1 MDSSV
6 AKDYLSLKKDA
17 LVDKLVD
24 NLPSLRAKI
33 KMSQSE
39 LADMMRIG
47 RQTIISI
54 ENKSSKMRW
63 DTFLALIVTLSQ
75 NEAAAEYLRMLN
87 LDMKTIDEIVGE
99 EMSNRTGGGTSL
111 QDKLWTDNNY
121 NGDKTIRG
129 IVPVPVGYVNG
140 KCPKC
145 GSKNIRG
152 AIIMPTADEQ
162 DPNLMCLDC
171 GYWWD

>member
-1 MDSSV
+1 MDNNV
-6 AKDYLSLKKDA
+6 EKDYLSLRKDA

-24 NLPSLRAKI
+24 NLPSLRAKM

-75 NEAAAEYLRMLN
+75 NEAASEFLRMLN
-87 LDMKTIDEIVGE
+87 LDMKAIDEIVGE
-99 EMSNRTGGGTSL
+99 EMNNRNGGGSSL
-111 QDKLWTDNNY
+111 QDRLWTDNNY
-121 NGDKTIRG
+121 IGDKTIRG
-129 IVPVPVGYVNG
+129 IVPVPVGHVNG

-145 GSKNIRG
+145 NSKNIRG
-152 AIIMPTADEQ
+152 VIIMPTADEQ
-162 DPNLMCLDC
+162 DPNLLCLDC